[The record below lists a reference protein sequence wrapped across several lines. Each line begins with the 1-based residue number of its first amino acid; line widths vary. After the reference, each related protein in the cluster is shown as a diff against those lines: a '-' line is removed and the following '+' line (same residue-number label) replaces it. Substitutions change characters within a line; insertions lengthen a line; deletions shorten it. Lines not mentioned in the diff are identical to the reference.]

1 MINLVL
7 VMIRIGK
14 VMILPCI
21 FAGILVIKPDLVDAV
36 LNMQQKL
43 AT

>member
-21 FAGILVIKPDLVDAV
+21 FAGILVTNKV
-36 LNMQQKL
+36 NKC
-43 AT
+43 